1 MGSGRPIA
9 VLVVVSAALTALSLV
24 GQLLVRS
31 QAVQASWFVTLAA
44 GFDLDHEVN
53 VPSWFQTGL
62 LLLCAAV
69 LWTVADD
76 VNERGL
82 ARSRYWRALCVV
94 FLYLS
99 LDELVSLHERVNV
112 PLSSTLH
119 LGGALTFSWVLLAT
133 PLLVVLAALY
143 GRLLLELL
151 PASRRRIL
159 LAGTLYVL
167 GAYGVELVGG
177 ELYSLG
183 DAATVKYA
191 LVTTVEEVLEM
202 SGLVLFLR
210 ALDLHR
216 QHLAR

>member
-1 MGSGRPIA
+1 MNTRRTVEERSPAKPIGADPRSPGASRLAVRVGSGRPIA

-69 LWTVADD
+69 LWTLADD
-76 VNERGL
+76 VKERGL

-119 LGGALTFSWVLLAT
+119 LGGALTFSWVLLEI
-133 PLLVVLAALY
+133 
-143 GRLLLELL
+143 GR
-151 PASRRRIL
+151 AH
-159 LAGTLYVL
+159 V
-167 GAYGVELVGG
+167 
-177 ELYSLG
+177 
-183 DAATVKYA
+183 
-191 LVTTVEEVLEM
+191 
-202 SGLVLFLR
+202 
-210 ALDLHR
+210 
-216 QHLAR
+216 